1 MGKENIRILKS
12 GNYKGKKSSKKKSKK
27 KSNKN
32 DMSSEEM
39 RKLLSSDTELVQH
52 NTKYQNMNT
61 QPISN
66 QMPGQMPAQMNQ
78 MPAQMNQMPAQM
90 NQMQA
95 QMQAQMQGHMPAQ
108 MQGHM
113 GMPGQMDQMTH
124 QMQQMGM
131 SEQMGQQFMGQQP
144 TQPDNF
150 DILMANDFAPIASHQ
165 QTTAFPTQEQ
175 IGGRNLSKKIRN
187 LKFLGMNKF
196 IIK

>member
-27 KSNKN
+27 KSKKN
-32 DMSSEEM
+32 DLSSEEM

-52 NTKYQNMNT
+52 NIKYQNANT

-66 QMPGQMPAQMNQ
+66 QMPGQMPVQMQQIGMPGQ
-78 MPAQMNQMPAQM
+78 MPAQMGH
-90 NQMQA
+90 
-95 QMQAQMQGHMPAQ
+95 QMQGQ
-108 MQGHM
+108 MGI
-113 GMPGQMDQMTH
+113 PGQMDQMSH

-144 TQPDNF
+144 TQPDNY
-150 DILMANDFAPIASHQ
+150 DILMANDFAPVASHQ

-175 IGGRNLSKKIRN
+175 IGGRGLAKKIRN
-187 LKFLGMNKF
+187 LKYLGMNSF
-196 IIK
+196 IIR